1 MGTLQGINQ
10 KNKMNKRSNKFKKIV
25 IIVAVLVVV
34 GGFIQERLNQNKTT
48 KGNSAGN
55 QKSTNASLQSLV
67 GKTAPEFTLTDIQG
81 KTYTNESLKG
91 KKVVL
96 FFNEGLACYPACWD
110 QMKQL
115 SSDSKLNTDDVV
127 TLSVV
132 VDSKE
137 SWGSAIAKTS
147 ELGAIKVAF
156 DQGSIASKAF
166 GMTSAPS
173 SMHGGVPGH
182 SYVVLDGD
190 GIVRFVLDD
199 PKMGIKNGEIY
210 SELSKLQ

>member
-1 MGTLQGINQ
+1 
-10 KNKMNKRSNKFKKIV
+10 MNKQSNMFKKI
-25 IIVAVLVVV
+25 IITVAVLVVV
-34 GGFIQERLNQNKTT
+34 VGLVGERFSQN
-48 KGNSAGN
+48 NSTENSVGGN
-55 QKSTNASLQSLV
+55 QKSINASLQSLV
-67 GKTAPEFTLTDIQG
+67 GKTAPEFTITDLQG
-81 KTYTNESLKG
+81 KTYTNENLKG

-96 FFNEGLACYPACWD
+96 FFNEGLACYPACWE

-132 VDSKE
+132 VDSKD
-137 SWGSAIAKTS
+137 SWRSAIAKTS

-156 DQGSIASKAF
+156 DQDSVASKAF

-182 SYVVLDGD
+182 SYVVIDG
-190 GIVRFVLDD
+190 GGTVRFVLDD
-199 PKMGIKNGEIY
+199 PQMGINNEKMY